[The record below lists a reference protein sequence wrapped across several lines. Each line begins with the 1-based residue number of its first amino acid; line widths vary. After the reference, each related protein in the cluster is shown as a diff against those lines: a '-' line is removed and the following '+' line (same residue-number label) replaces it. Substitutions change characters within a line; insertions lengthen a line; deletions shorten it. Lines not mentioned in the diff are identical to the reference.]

1 MGTWQTSWEHGDMAT
16 TQGQHGNMQGDSQDR
31 TFLTFPML
39 LTLLTFVARAADAPA
54 ATLAAATCTAL
65 CTRACGETRLAW
77 CVMRGARW

>member
-31 TFLTFPML
+31 TFPML

-54 ATLAAATCTAL
+54 TTLAAATCKAL
-65 CTRACGETRLAW
+65 C
-77 CVMRGARW
+77 ARWHVVRHD